1 MKSEKRIT
9 KKHNLPLDS
18 KIILGVGFAD
28 HRKGIDLFSLIAYS
42 VRKIHR
48 NIHFIWVGR
57 TDVHFFNTLSPR
69 YTAHFTLVEPTPDIG
84 LYNAGADLYLLTSR
98 EDPFPNVVLE
108 ALDTKVPVIGFK
120 TLEVLKMLLRN
131 KPVH

>member
-1 MKSEKRIT
+1 
-9 KKHNLPLDS
+9 
-18 KIILGVGFAD
+18 VGFAD

-42 VRKIHR
+42 VRKIHK

-57 TDVHFFNTLSPR
+57 TDVHFLNTLSPR

-108 ALDTKVPVIGFK
+108 A
-120 TLEVLKMLLRN
+120 
-131 KPVH
+131 